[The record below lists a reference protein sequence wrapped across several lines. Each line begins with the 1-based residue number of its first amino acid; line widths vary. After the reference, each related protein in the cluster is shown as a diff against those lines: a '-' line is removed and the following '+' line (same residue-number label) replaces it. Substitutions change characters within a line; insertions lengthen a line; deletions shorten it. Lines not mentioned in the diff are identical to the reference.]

1 MLHMPWRKW
10 STSSVVHK
18 GSSVYIWCQ
27 PLGEFAPSIS
37 RWAWYRNHNIDYCN
51 HKHTSWFGWDLVST
65 GTLRA
70 TKIIQYQTVN
80 LWHSWWGGVEWLHQV
95 STGWI
100 GAETTKADWSFCTIR
115 WRWQCVVVINGNVWR
130 LWINRIGRQ
139 RELRHNWSRYHL
151 KSRNSS
157 PSKRSMCNV
166 LKNRWFHF
174 SIYSPPLV
182 VIGLS
187 NIWSLH
193 WIV

>member
-1 MLHMPWRKW
+1 MIYIIGCAQGIISLHLM
-10 STSSVVHK
+10 STTWC
-18 GSSVYIWCQ
+18 VYIKYQQVSLVLQ
-27 PLGEFAPSIS
+27 PQYWLLQPQ
-37 RWAWYRNHNIDYCN
+37 
-51 HKHTSWFGWDLVST
+51 TWFGWDLVST
-65 GTLRA
+65 GTLHA
-70 TKIIQYQTVN
+70 TKMIQYQTAN

-130 LWINRIGRQ
+130 FMNQ
-139 RELRHNWSRYHL
+139 SNWSPTSAEAQL
-151 KSRNSS
+151 KRIPPEISELFLKQNL
-157 PSKRSMCNV
+157 MHVQCF
-166 LKNRWFHF
+166 KNRWFHF